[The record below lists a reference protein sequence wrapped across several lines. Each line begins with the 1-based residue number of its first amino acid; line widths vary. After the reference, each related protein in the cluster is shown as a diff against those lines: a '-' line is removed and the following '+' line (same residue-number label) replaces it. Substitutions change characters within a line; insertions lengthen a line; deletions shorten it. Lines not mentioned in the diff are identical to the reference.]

1 MSIEKRA
8 LLAITISMV
17 ILLLFP
23 SLIGKFFPQPK
34 EQSRTQPA
42 AIKKDI
48 PVTTPQ
54 TIQPKVI
61 KVEQAQLPS
70 EKEID
75 FETEDY
81 KIVLSN
87 IGGTVKSITLKKY
100 PDSADKP
107 IVLASVSDPGDS
119 IFAVTGL
126 DPELDKGL
134 PFSFTEERDRVI
146 FSAKTQ
152 SGLAVEKEIVFPPGK
167 YTLELKQTI
176 RNNTNQPR
184 ALKYKIAG
192 GCGITA
198 LSVSD
203 EVYVEAVRNISGK
216 ISNVNAK
223 SVKSAT
229 IWNGGQAYWV
239 SLKNKYFSLILKPPV
254 SFTNVFSN
262 PLPNNGLVTGVE
274 SADFNIDPN
283 SSVTQTFILYA
294 GPNDFDKIQSL
305 KLGLEDSLHLGFT
318 GGIGRWLFVA
328 LKFFES
334 IVQNWGVAIIILTIL
349 INIVLFPLTFKSL
362 KSMKQ
367 MQALQPR
374 IEALRA
380 AHKDPQKLNKET
392 MELYKKYKIN
402 PLGGCLPML
411 LQMPVFFALYQ
422 VLMRSIELRGA
433 AFLWIKDL
441 SQPDRL
447 IAHIPIFPNELNI
460 LPLLMA
466 VAMFLQQKFSTPPK
480 AASSGSSDQMA
491 QQQKMMMFMM
501 PVLFGVLF
509 YKLPSG
515 LVLYWFVNTVLT
527 IVEQGLFLKPHLFH
541 VEHSES

>member
-1 MSIEKRA
+1 MEKRA
-8 LLAITISMV
+8 LLAIVLSMF

-34 EQSRTQPA
+34 EQSKPQVA
-42 AIKKDI
+42 AIKKDVS
-48 PVTTPQ
+48 VTAPQ

-61 KVEQAQLPS
+61 TVEQAQLPS
-70 EKEID
+70 EKEIS

-107 IVLASVSDPGDS
+107 IVLASVSDPRDA
-119 IFAVTGL
+119 IFTITGL

-134 PFSFTEERDRVI
+134 PFSFVEKRDRVI
-146 FSAKTQ
+146 FNAATQ

-184 ALKYKIAG
+184 ALRYKIAG

-229 IWNGGQAYWV
+229 TWNGGQAYWV

-254 SFTNVFSN
+254 SFTNVFSK

-328 LKFFES
+328 MKFFES
-334 IVQNWGVAIIILTIL
+334 IVKNWGVAIIILTIL

-380 AHKDPQKLNKET
+380 ANKGNPQKLNKEI
-392 MELYKKYKIN
+392 METYKKYKIN

-422 VLMRSIELRGA
+422 VLMRATELRGA
-433 AFLWIKDL
+433 TFLWIKDL

-447 IAHIPIFPNELNI
+447 IASIPIFPNELNI

-466 VAMFLQQKFSTPPK
+466 VAMFFQQKLSTPPK
-480 AASSGSSDQMA
+480 AASSGASDQMA
-491 QQQKMMMFMM
+491 QQQRMMMFMM
-501 PVLFGVLF
+501 PVLFGILF

-515 LVLYWFVNTVLT
+515 LVLYWFVNTILT